1 MVVKVW
7 RLDSTNW
14 SKEIKS
20 TLLLVLYEKP
30 HETGAFR
37 VAVFAVEIPQRGEI
51 LSLIKKKPEFHS

>member
-30 HETGAFR
+30 HEKYQFR
-37 VAVFAVEIPQRGEI
+37 VAVFAVEIPQRGDT
-51 LSLIKKKPEFHS
+51 LSLIKKKPEFRS